1 MIKMCILEEGKLMD
15 ITLKAVIEGIIFVFG
30 EEGISLTQ
38 LSEALDLEEEYI
50 RNILEEMIVDY
61 QHENCGFELISIQDR
76 YKFISKAAVHDYV
89 QRIITL
95 TKSRQLSQSALE
107 TLAIIAYKQ
116 PITRMDIEDIRGV
129 GCEMMLKKL
138 QAQDLIR
145 EAGRSESAG
154 RPFLYEITEEFLDL
168 FKLMSLNELPNLPT
182 YQEESSEHQ
191 LFE

>member
-1 MIKMCILEEGKLMD
+1 MD
-15 ITLKAVIEGIIFVFG
+15 ITLKAIIEGIIFVFG
-30 EEGISLTQ
+30 EEGISLAQ
-38 LSEALDLEEEYI
+38 LSEALDLGEDYI
-50 RNILEEMIVDY
+50 RNILDEMVNEY
-61 QHENCGFELISIQDR
+61 QSEDRGFELISVQNR
-76 YKFISKAAVHDYV
+76 YKFISKTAVHDYV

-116 PITRMDIEDIRGV
+116 PITRMEIEEIRGV

-154 RPFLYEITEEFLDL
+154 RPILYEITEEFLDL
-168 FKLMSLNELPNLPT
+168 FKLMSLNELPNLPN

>member
-1 MIKMCILEEGKLMD
+1 MQIS
-15 ITLKAVIEGIIFVFG
+15 LKAIIEGIIFVFG

-38 LSEALDLEEEYI
+38 LSEAINLGEDYI
-50 RNILEEMIVDY
+50 RNILDEMGKEY
-61 QHENCGFELISIQDR
+61 QSEDRGFELVSVQDH
-76 YKFISKAAVHDYV
+76 YKFISKTAVHDYV

-95 TKSRQLSQSALE
+95 AKSRQLSQSALE

-116 PITRMDIEDIRGV
+116 PITRMEIETIRGV

-145 EAGRSESAG
+145 EAGRSDCAG
-154 RPFLYEITEEFLDL
+154 RPILYEITEEFLDL
-168 FKLMSLNELPNLPT
+168 FKLMSLNELPNLPN
-182 YQEESSEHQ
+182 YQEENSEHQ

>member
-1 MIKMCILEEGKLMD
+1 MD
-15 ITLKAVIEGIIFVFG
+15 ITLKAIIEGIIFVFG
-30 EEGISLTQ
+30 EEGISLAQ
-38 LSEALDLEEEYI
+38 LSEALDLGEDYI
-50 RNILEEMIVDY
+50 RNILDEMVSVY
-61 QHENCGFELISIQDR
+61 QSEDRGFELISVQDR
-76 YKFISKAAVHDYV
+76 YKFISKAAVHVYV

-116 PITRMDIEDIRGV
+116 PITRMEIEEIRGV

-154 RPFLYEITEEFLDL
+154 RPILYEITEEFLDL
-168 FKLMSLNELPNLPT
+168 FKLMSLNELPNLPN